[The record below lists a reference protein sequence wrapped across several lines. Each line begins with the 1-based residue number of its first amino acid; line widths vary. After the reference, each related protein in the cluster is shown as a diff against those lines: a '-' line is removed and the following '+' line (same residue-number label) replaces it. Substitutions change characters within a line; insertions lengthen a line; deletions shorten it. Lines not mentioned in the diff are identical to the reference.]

1 MNQSD
6 TFLIEHPELKAATPE
21 VWMAIG
27 RFQSSVG
34 ELTLKDSE
42 VVAQRDSVGHISH
55 EFLESLKRS
64 QRYRKWC
71 RSRLIDFGLSEELV
85 GEIARA
91 AKAQALAMRA
101 ERLARISS
109 VVSD

>member
-6 TFLIEHPELKAATPE
+6 AFLIEHPELKAATPD
-21 VWMAIG
+21 VWMAVG
-27 RFQSSVG
+27 RFQSAVG
-34 ELTLKDSE
+34 ELALKDSE
-42 VVAQRDSVGHISH
+42 VVAQCDSVGHINH

-91 AKAQALAMRA
+91 AKEQALAMRE
-101 ERLARISS
+101 ERKCRLEL
-109 VVSD
+109 